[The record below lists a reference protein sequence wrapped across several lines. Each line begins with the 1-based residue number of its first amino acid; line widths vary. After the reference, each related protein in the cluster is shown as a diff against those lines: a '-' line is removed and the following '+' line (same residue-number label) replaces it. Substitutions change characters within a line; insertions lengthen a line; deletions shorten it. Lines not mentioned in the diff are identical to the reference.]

1 MEEEDENVAM
11 RMIEPVLDQV
21 KHATCPRIIDK
32 ES

>member
-1 MEEEDENVAM
+1 VAM

-32 ES
+32 ESWL